1 MHSSHAIYF
10 EKTIE
15 FFRQMLY
22 DIKIPEG
29 GGWNGL

>member
-22 DIKIPEG
+22 DIEIMEG
-29 GGWNGL
+29 GGSNGL